1 MATKYNKAWEDAAK
15 YPHFAS
21 WIQRANMDS
30 QFRCKLCGGKDLNLG
45 NMGQRA
51 LVSHLEGKKH
61 AAIVSTM
68 RSSSRLSL
76 TGTSS
81 FSQPEITIAGP
92 TNTIETTE
100 VNNLTTG
107 SKLISYDVSN
117 GLLPMR
123 SIDIGFGASAAI
135 KRIKTLQEQD
145 KLGFYKNCQSL
156 LIALFKKIA
165 ERSPLKYS
173 LTRAISALSPELMKS
188 NPNRSTDRFK
198 LLCEKLLELKHITS
212 IQADAALKQFK
223 TLLSV
228 EKFKTALNN
237 FDRNSDRVDCL
248 FAEHIYDAG
257 YQELWHIVLIVLKL
271 GHGNA
276 QVESGFSV
284 NKDLLVPNLQ
294 QRSLVALR
302 RVYDSI
308 KGLNPASI
316 TVSQEM
322 MKYARNAHSRYESAK
337 IRDRENRSVAQKRA
351 LEKKALSEELKKL
364 QSKRQKK
371 ASEIGTELSKI
382 DSDILDLKTKLNN
395 I

>member
-1 MATKYNKAWEDAAK
+1 MATKYNKAWED
-15 YPHFAS
+15 
-21 WIQRANMDS
+21 
-30 QFRCKLCGGKDLNLG
+30 
-45 NMGQRA
+45 
-51 LVSHLEGKKH
+51 
-61 AAIVSTM
+61 
-68 RSSSRLSL
+68 
-76 TGTSS
+76 
-81 FSQPEITIAGP
+81 
-92 TNTIETTE
+92 
-100 VNNLTTG
+100 
-107 SKLISYDVSN
+107 
-117 GLLPMR
+117 
-123 SIDIGFGASAAI
+123 
-135 KRIKTLQEQD
+135 
-145 KLGFYKNCQSL
+145 
-156 LIALFKKIA
+156 
-165 ERSPLKYS
+165 
-173 LTRAISALSPELMKS
+173 
-188 NPNRSTDRFK
+188 
-198 LLCEKLLELKHITS
+198 
-212 IQADAALKQFK
+212 
-223 TLLSV
+223 
-228 EKFKTALNN
+228 ALNN

-351 LEKKALSEELKKL
+351 LEKKALSKELKKL

>member
-1 MATKYNKAWEDAAK
+1 MLLYFQIMATKYNKAWEDAAK

-92 TNTIETTE
+92 TNTIETEEQVRVTSVMERMVVPNQVTE
-100 VNNLTTG
+100 AEIRWALKMVQGHASFNSCNHL
-107 SKLISYDVSN
+107 SEL
-117 GLLPMR
+117 
-123 SIDIGFGASAAI
+123 FGVMFKDS
-135 KRIKTLQEQD
+135 E
-145 KLGFYKNCQSL
+145 
-156 LIALFKKIA
+156 IA
-165 ERSPLKYS
+165 
-173 LTRAISALSPELMKS
+173 T
-188 NPNRSTDRFK
+188 
-198 LLCEKLLELKHITS
+198 KHITS

-228 EKFKTALNN
+228 EKLKTALNN

-322 MKYARNAHSRYESAK
+322 MKFARNAHSRYESAK

>member
-92 TNTIETTE
+92 TNTIETEEQVRITSVMERMVVPNQVTE
-100 VNNLTTG
+100 AEIRWALKMVQGHASFKSCNHLSELFGVMFKDSEIATKFKLGPDKARYLICFGLAPFYMDTLIRRFFPCKFTLSFDEAFNKINHQAQLDVHVTFYDFAKRMVVRRYYDSVFLGHTSAVDLSKAMKEGLENINWLSNLSFQT
-107 SKLISYDVSN
+107 
-117 GLLPMR
+117 
-123 SIDIGFGASAAI
+123 I
-135 KRIKTLQEQD
+135 KKTLANGD
-145 KLGFYKNCQSL
+145 F
-156 LIALFKKIA
+156 LIARLEFSRTVSCELEPFLRFFQADK
-165 ERSPLKYS
+165 PLAVF
-173 LTRAISALSPELMKS
+173 LHEDLVQMMRAILSI
-188 NPNRSTDRFK
+188 DRFK

-237 FDRNSDRVDCL
+237 FDRK
-248 FAEHIYDAG
+248 F
-257 YQELWHIVLIVLKL
+257 
-271 GHGNA
+271 
-276 QVESGFSV
+276 
-284 NKDLLVPNLQ
+284 
-294 QRSLVALR
+294 
-302 RVYDSI
+302 
-308 KGLNPASI
+308 
-316 TVSQEM
+316 
-322 MKYARNAHSRYESAK
+322 YAHLCKPQPFYAHLCNY
-337 IRDRENRSVAQKRA
+337 
-351 LEKKALSEELKKL
+351 ALSRL
-364 QSKRQKK
+364 
-371 ASEIGTELSKI
+371 
-382 DSDILDLKTKLNN
+382 
-395 I
+395 

>member
-1 MATKYNKAWEDAAK
+1 MFKVSGIFLLVQVIIIIILIARLEFSRTVSCELEPFLRFFQADKPLAVFLHEDLV
-15 YPHFAS
+15 
-21 WIQRANMDS
+21 QM
-30 QFRCKLCGGKDLNLG
+30 
-45 NMGQRA
+45 MG
-51 LVSHLEGKKH
+51 
-61 AAIVSTM
+61 AIL
-68 RSSSRLSL
+68 SR
-76 TGTSS
+76 
-81 FSQPEITIAGP
+81 FVK
-92 TNTIETTE
+92 TTE

-145 KLGFYKNCQSL
+145 KLDFYKNCQSL
-156 LIALFKKIA
+156 LIALFKNIA

>member
-1 MATKYNKAWEDAAK
+1 MRFFQADKPLAVFLHEDLV
-15 YPHFAS
+15 
-21 WIQRANMDS
+21 QMMRAI
-30 QFRCKLCGGKDLNLG
+30 L
-45 NMGQRA
+45 
-51 LVSHLEGKKH
+51 
-61 AAIVSTM
+61 
-68 RSSSRLSL
+68 SR
-76 TGTSS
+76 
-81 FSQPEITIAGP
+81 FVK
-92 TNTIETTE
+92 TTE

-145 KLGFYKNCQSL
+145 KLDFYKNCQSL
-156 LIALFKKIA
+156 LIALF
-165 ERSPLKYS
+165 
-173 LTRAISALSPELMKS
+173 
-188 NPNRSTDRFK
+188 
-198 LLCEKLLELKHITS
+198 
-212 IQADAALKQFK
+212 
-223 TLLSV
+223 
-228 EKFKTALNN
+228 
-237 FDRNSDRVDCL
+237 
-248 FAEHIYDAG
+248 
-257 YQELWHIVLIVLKL
+257 
-271 GHGNA
+271 
-276 QVESGFSV
+276 
-284 NKDLLVPNLQ
+284 NLQ

-316 TVSQEM
+316 TVSHEM